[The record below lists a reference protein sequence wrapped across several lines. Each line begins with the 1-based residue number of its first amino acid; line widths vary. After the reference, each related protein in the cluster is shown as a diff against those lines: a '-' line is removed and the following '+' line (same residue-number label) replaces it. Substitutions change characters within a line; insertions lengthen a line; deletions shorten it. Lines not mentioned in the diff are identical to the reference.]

1 MLGLGRQVR
10 IGFGGQG
17 SGRRLGWGD
26 LEGDLEGNRDG
37 VGVGVRVRVGG
48 RGRISVR
55 VYLVG
60 DLERDLL
67 HLAQG
72 QQRELP
78 LLEGRLEAD
87 QGVLGGG
94 RGRGLG
100 G

>member
-1 MLGLGRQVR
+1 MLSSGIGMGSGSGSGSGLGV
-10 IGFGGQG
+10 GAGAGA
-17 SGRRLGWGD
+17 
-26 LEGDLEGNRDG
+26 G
-37 VGVGVRVRVGG
+37 VG
-48 RGRISVR
+48 S
-55 VYLVG
+55 YLVG

-94 RGRGLG
+94 RGRVRVRGSGLEG
-100 G
+100 